1 MSLWKD
7 YRTRLATRTGE
18 RLLSGYEMYRLSLL
32 KHLGETEYADASSD
46 DLSSDWDEP
55 EEMRNKAK
63 KIPAKS
69 SSLVKTC
76 TSESRRKGKTDADDV
91 ASRRRGKGADD
102 AQIGGLLLPL
112 TFSSHTS
119 NTSYIRTSHDSRRS
133 GLKTSEI

>member
-63 KIPAKS
+63 KIPV
-69 SSLVKTC
+69 SLAAAPTSIPLVVVSC
-76 TSESRRKGKTDADDV
+76 TRGGSEHRYTHCGDYLSYLV
-91 ASRRRGKGADD
+91 V
-102 AQIGGLLLPL
+102 GLL
-112 TFSSHTS
+112 
-119 NTSYIRTSHDSRRS
+119 RS
-133 GLKTSEI
+133 FYEVIKAVI